1 MWSEASPQLGAAF
14 YLKCIIISYILL
26 KKSPPFHGSFS
37 AAVVECR
44 IAAEPGRLGP
54 WLRAAS
60 KEGLL
65 TTADAGRVVALRLEA
80 WPDAGSAAAPAEDE
94 AAGASSGSSV
104 GPEWESIGAAR

>member
-1 MWSEASPQLGAAF
+1 MDIESLIVADT
-14 YLKCIIISYILL
+14 
-26 KKSPPFHGSFS
+26 KSLPFHGSFS

-60 KEGLL
+60 TEGLL
-65 TTADAGRVVALRLEA
+65 TTADAGRVVALGLEA